1 MRMTTAARWL
11 AGTACAAMLAGTAP
25 ARAADSLSIAVGGGN
40 IIAYLPLTL
49 ADELGYFKEAG
60 LSVTIN
66 DVQTGTKMAE
76 ALVGGS
82 ADIGFGSYEH
92 VLHLRPKGLDIV
104 CIMLIN
110 HTYGAVIGL
119 TKARAATYHAPAD
132 LKGYQMGVI
141 APGSA
146 LDVALQLLIT
156 KGGLTHDDVVSIGVG
171 AGAGAIAAMKSGR
184 LDGISHA
191 DPVISR
197 LIQDGDIVP
206 IVDTRTE
213 EGIKYLYN
221 GLFAGSAV
229 LSKES
234 VTKDHAQTVQAFMTQ
249 IIRAFRFM
257 KTAPIDQ
264 VMALVPPAY
273 YGPDKDIYQ
282 RTLLSNRQS
291 EGVLTVDG
299 TTDTASAKTTLM
311 DLATF
316 DPLLRG
322 HEQSFDLAASI
333 DNRFVDAANR
343 ALGPTK

>member
-1 MRMTTAARWL
+1 MIVRRSTFALIAL
-11 AGTACAAMLAGTAP
+11 LLLVE
-25 ARAADSLSIAVGGGN
+25 ARAAAAAESLSIAVGGAN
-40 IIAYLPLTL
+40 IVAYLPLTI
-49 ADELGYFKEAG
+49 ANKLGYFKEAG
-60 LSVTIN
+60 IDVTIN
-66 DVQTGTKMAE
+66 DVQSGTKMAE

-119 TKARAATYHAPAD
+119 TKERAATYKSPAD
-132 LKGYQMGVI
+132 LKGYRMGVI

-146 LDVALQLLIT
+146 LDVALQLFIT
-156 KGGLTHDDVVSIGVG
+156 RGGLTHEDVVSVGVG

-213 EGIKYLYN
+213 DGIKYLYN

-234 VTKDHAQTVQAFMTQ
+234 VTNDHAKAVQAFMTQ

-257 KTAPIDQ
+257 KTGPIDQ
-264 VMALVPPAY
+264 VMALVPAAY

-282 RTLLSNRQS
+282 RTLTNNRTN
-291 EGVLTVDG
+291 EGVFTVDG
-299 TTDTASAKTTLM
+299 STDEASAKTTLH

-316 DPLLRG
+316 DPLLKG
-322 HEQSFDLAASI
+322 KEDAFNIAASY
-333 DNRFVDAANR
+333 DNRFVDTANR
-343 ALGPTK
+343 ALDAAK

>member
-1 MRMTTAARWL
+1 MPARRAIIALLFLLL
-11 AGTACAAMLAGTAP
+11 AGT
-25 ARAADSLSIAVGGGN
+25 RAAGAAESLSVAVGGAN
-40 IIAYLPLTL
+40 IIAYLPVTL

-60 LSVTIN
+60 INITIN
-66 DVQTGTKMAE
+66 DVQSGTKMAE

-92 VLHLRPKGLDIV
+92 VLHLRPKGLDVV

-119 TKARAATYHAPAD
+119 TKERAATYKSPAD
-132 LKGYQMGVI
+132 LKGYRVGVI

-156 KGGLTHDDVVSIGVG
+156 KAGLTHDDVVSVGVG

-197 LIQDGDIVP
+197 LIKDGDIVP

-213 EGIKYLYN
+213 AGIKYLYN

-234 VTKDHAQTVQAFMTQ
+234 VTKDHAQAVQAFMTQ

-257 KTAPIDQ
+257 KTAPIDK
-264 VMALVPPAY
+264 VMALVPPDY

-282 RTLLSNRQS
+282 RTLTNNRES

-299 TTDTASAKTTLM
+299 AVDEASARTTLH

-316 DPLLRG
+316 DPQIKG
-322 HEQSFDLAASI
+322 KEGTFDLGASY
-333 DNRFVDAANR
+333 DNRFVEAANR
-343 ALGPTK
+343 ALSAAK

>member
-1 MRMTTAARWL
+1 MTAMITRRILIALVALLLL
-11 AGTACAAMLAGTAP
+11 AETRAAM
-25 ARAADSLSIAVGGGN
+25 AAESLSIAVGGAN
-40 IIAYLPLTL
+40 IVAYLPLTI

-60 LSVTIN
+60 IDVTIN
-66 DVQTGTKMAE
+66 DVQSGTKMAE

-92 VLHLRPKGLDIV
+92 VLHLRPKGLDVV

-119 TKARAATYHAPAD
+119 TKERAATYKSPAD
-132 LKGYQMGVI
+132 LKGYRMGVI

-156 KGGLTHDDVVSIGVG
+156 KAGLTHADVASVGVG
-171 AGAGAIAAMKSGR
+171 AGAGAIAAMKARR

-213 EGIKYLYN
+213 AGIKYLYN
-221 GLFAGSAV
+221 GLFAASAV

-234 VTKDHAQTVQAFMTQ
+234 VTKDHAQAVQAFMTQ

-257 KTAPIDQ
+257 KTAPIDK

-282 RTLLSNRQS
+282 RTLTNNRES
-291 EGVLTVDG
+291 EGIFTDDG
-299 TTDTASAKTTLM
+299 TTDEASARTTLH

-316 DPLLRG
+316 DPLLKG
-322 HEQSFDLAASI
+322 KENSFDIGASY
-333 DNRFVDAANR
+333 DNRFVETANR
-343 ALGPTK
+343 ALSPAK

>member
-1 MRMTTAARWL
+1 MTARRAIIALLFLLLGGVRMAA
-11 AGTACAAMLAGTAP
+11 AAE
-25 ARAADSLSIAVGGGN
+25 SLSVAVGGAN
-40 IIAYLPLTL
+40 IIAYLPVTL

-60 LSVTIN
+60 INVTIN
-66 DVQTGTKMAE
+66 DVQSGTKMAE

-92 VLHLRPKGLDIV
+92 VLHLRPKGLDVV

-119 TKARAATYHAPAD
+119 TKERAATYQSPAD
-132 LKGYQMGVI
+132 LKGYRMGVI

-156 KGGLTHDDVVSIGVG
+156 KGGLTHDDVVSVGVG

-213 EGIKYLYN
+213 AGIKYLYN

-234 VTKDHAQTVQAFMTQ
+234 VTKDHA
-249 IIRAFRFM
+249 RRCR
-257 KTAPIDQ
+257 P
-264 VMALVPPAY
+264 
-273 YGPDKDIYQ
+273 
-282 RTLLSNRQS
+282 S
-291 EGVLTVDG
+291 
-299 TTDTASAKTTLM
+299 
-311 DLATF
+311 
-316 DPLLRG
+316 
-322 HEQSFDLAASI
+322 
-333 DNRFVDAANR
+333 
-343 ALGPTK
+343 

>member
-1 MRMTTAARWL
+1 MTARRILFALFVLLL
-11 AGTACAAMLAGTAP
+11 AGERSAA
-25 ARAADSLSIAVGGGN
+25 AADSLSIAVGGAN
-40 IIAYLPLTL
+40 IVAYLPLTI
-49 ADELGYFKEAG
+49 ANELGYFKAAG
-60 LSVTIN
+60 IDVTIN
-66 DVQTGTKMAE
+66 DVQSGTKMAE

-92 VLHLRPKGLDIV
+92 VIHLRPKGLDVV

-119 TKARAATYHAPAD
+119 TKEHAATYKSPAD
-132 LKGYQMGVI
+132 LKAYRMGVI

-146 LDVALQLLIT
+146 LDVALQLLIA
-156 KGGLTHDDVVSIGVG
+156 KAGLSHDDVASVGVG

-213 EGIKYLYN
+213 AGIKYLYN

-234 VTKDHAQTVQAFMTQ
+234 VTKEHAQAVQVFMTQ
-249 IIRAFRFM
+249 IIRAFRFI

-282 RTLLSNRQS
+282 RTLTSNRTS
-291 EGVLTVDG
+291 EGVFTVDG
-299 TTDTASAKTTLM
+299 ATDEASARTTLH

-316 DPLLRG
+316 DPLLKG
-322 HEQSFDLAASI
+322 KEGAFNIGASY
-333 DNRFVDAANR
+333 DNRFVEAANR
-343 ALGPTK
+343 TLDAAK

>member
-1 MRMTTAARWL
+1 MITRRATIALVALLLL
-11 AGTACAAMLAGTAP
+11 AGT
-25 ARAADSLSIAVGGGN
+25 RAAAAAESLSIAVGGAN
-40 IIAYLPLTL
+40 IVAYLPLTI
-49 ADELGYFKEAG
+49 ANELGYFKEAG
-60 LSVTIN
+60 VDVTIN
-66 DVQTGTKMAE
+66 DVQSGTKMAE

-92 VLHLRPKGLDIV
+92 VLHLRPKGLDVV

-119 TKARAATYHAPAD
+119 TKEHAATYKSPAD
-132 LKGYQMGVI
+132 LKGYRMGVI

-146 LDVALQLLIT
+146 LDVALQLLVT
-156 KGGLTHDDVVSIGVG
+156 KAGLTHDDVVSVGVG
-171 AGAGAIAAMKSGR
+171 AGSGAIAAMKSGR

-213 EGIKYLYN
+213 AGIKYLYN

-234 VTKDHAQTVQAFMTQ
+234 VTKSHAQAVQAFMTQ

-257 KTAPIDQ
+257 KTAPIDD
-264 VMALVPPAY
+264 VMKLVPPQY

-282 RTLLSNRQS
+282 RTLTNNRES
-291 EGVLTVDG
+291 EGVFTEDG
-299 TTDTASAKTTLM
+299 STDAASARTTLR

-316 DPLLRG
+316 DPQLKG
-322 HEQSFDLAASI
+322 KEDAFDLAASY
-333 DNRFVDAANR
+333 DNRFVDTANR
-343 ALGPTK
+343 SLSAAK

>member
-1 MRMTTAARWL
+1 MTCRRLLIALVALLSLVGMRTAA
-11 AGTACAAMLAGTAP
+11 AAE
-25 ARAADSLSIAVGGGN
+25 SLSIAVGGAN
-40 IIAYLPLTL
+40 IVAYLPLTI
-49 ADELGYFKEAG
+49 ASELGYFKEAG
-60 LSVTIN
+60 VDVTIN
-66 DVQTGTKMAE
+66 DVQSGTKMAE

-92 VLHLRPKGLDIV
+92 VLHLRPKGLDVV

-119 TKARAATYHAPAD
+119 TKEHAATYKSPAD
-132 LKGYQMGVI
+132 LKGYRMGVI

-146 LDVALQLLIT
+146 LDVALQLLIV
-156 KGGLTHDDVVSIGVG
+156 KGGLSHDDVVSVGVG

-213 EGIKYLYN
+213 AGIKYLYN

-234 VTKDHAQTVQAFMTQ
+234 VTKDHAQAVQAFMTQ

-257 KTAPIDQ
+257 KTAPIDD
-264 VMALVPPAY
+264 VMKLVPPAY
-273 YGPDKDIYQ
+273 YGPDKDIY
-282 RTLLSNRQS
+282 RHTLQNNRDS
-291 EGVLTVDG
+291 EGVFTVDG
-299 TTDTASAKTTLM
+299 TTDEASARTTLH

-316 DPLLRG
+316 DPLLKG
-322 HEQSFDLAASI
+322 KEDAFNIAASY
-333 DNRFVDAANR
+333 DNRFVETANKT
-343 ALGPTK
+343 LGAGK

>member
-1 MRMTTAARWL
+1 MITRRATIALIALLLL
-11 AGTACAAMLAGTAP
+11 AGT
-25 ARAADSLSIAVGGGN
+25 RAAAAAESLSIAVGGGN

-49 ADELGYFKEAG
+49 ADELSYFKEAG

-92 VLHLRPKGLDIV
+92 VLHLRPKGLDVV

-119 TKARAATYHAPAD
+119 TKERAATYKSPAD
-132 LKGYQMGVI
+132 LKGYRMGVI

-156 KGGLTHDDVVSIGVG
+156 KGGLTHDDVVSVGVG

-206 IVDTRTE
+206 IVDSRNE
-213 EGIKYLYN
+213 AGIKYLYN

-229 LSKES
+229 LSKEA
-234 VTKDHAQTVQAFMTQ
+234 VTKDHAQAVQGFMTQ

-264 VMALVPPAY
+264 VMKLVPPEY

-282 RTLLSNRQS
+282 RTLISNRDS
-291 EGVLTVDG
+291 AGVLTTDG

-316 DPLLRG
+316 DPLLKG
-322 HEQSFDLAASI
+322 HEQSFALAASI

-343 ALGPTK
+343 

>member
-1 MRMTTAARWL
+1 MLIRRALVALFFLLL
-11 AGTACAAMLAGTAP
+11 AGERSAA
-25 ARAADSLSIAVGGGN
+25 AAESLSIAVGGAN
-40 IIAYLPLTL
+40 IVAYLPLTI
-49 ADELGYFKEAG
+49 ANELGYFKAAG
-60 LSVTIN
+60 IDVTLN
-66 DVQTGTKMAE
+66 DVQSGTKMAE

-92 VLHLRPKGLDIV
+92 VIHLRPKGLDVV

-119 TKARAATYHAPAD
+119 TKEHAATYKSPAD
-132 LKGYQMGVI
+132 LKGYRMGVI

-146 LDVALQLLIT
+146 LDVALQLLIA
-156 KGGLTHDDVVSIGVG
+156 KAGLSHDDVVSVGVG

-213 EGIKYLYN
+213 AGIKYLYN

-234 VTKDHAQTVQAFMTQ
+234 VTKEHAQAVQAFMTQ

-273 YGPDKDIYQ
+273 YGPDKEIYQ
-282 RTLLSNRQS
+282 RTLISNRTS
-291 EGVLTVDG
+291 AGVFTAG
-299 TTDTASAKTTLM
+299 GATDEASARTTLH

-316 DPLLRG
+316 DPQLKG
-322 HEQSFDLAASI
+322 KEDAFNIGASY
-333 DNRFVDAANR
+333 DNRFVEAANR
-343 ALGPTK
+343 TLDAAK

>member
-1 MRMTTAARWL
+1 MAARRAIIALLFLLL
-11 AGTACAAMLAGTAP
+11 AGT
-25 ARAADSLSIAVGGGN
+25 RAAVAAETLSVAVGGAN
-40 IIAYLPLTL
+40 IIAYLPVTL
-49 ADELGYFKEAG
+49 AEELGYFKEAG
-60 LSVTIN
+60 VNVTVN
-66 DVQTGTKMAE
+66 DVQSGTKMAE

-92 VLHLRPKGLDIV
+92 VLHLRPKGLDVV

-119 TKARAATYHAPAD
+119 TKERAAAYKSPAD
-132 LKGYQMGVI
+132 LKGYRMGVI

-156 KGGLTHDDVVSIGVG
+156 KAGLTHEDVVSVGVG

-213 EGIKYLYN
+213 VGIKYLYN

-234 VTKDHAQTVQAFMTQ
+234 VTKSHAHAVQAFMTQ
-249 IIRAFRFM
+249 IIRAFHFM
-257 KTAPIDQ
+257 KGAPIEQ

-282 RTLLSNRQS
+282 RTLTNNRES
-291 EGVLTVDG
+291 EGVFTADG
-299 TTDTASAKTTLM
+299 TTDEASARTTLH

-316 DPLLRG
+316 DPQLKG
-322 HEQSFDLAASI
+322 KEEAFDLGASY
-333 DNRFVDAANR
+333 DNRFVEAANR
-343 ALGPTK
+343 ALSPAN

>member
-1 MRMTTAARWL
+1 
-11 AGTACAAMLAGTAP
+11 
-25 ARAADSLSIAVGGGN
+25 
-40 IIAYLPLTL
+40 
-49 ADELGYFKEAG
+49 
-60 LSVTIN
+60 
-66 DVQTGTKMAE
+66 
-76 ALVGGS
+76 
-82 ADIGFGSYEH
+82 
-92 VLHLRPKGLDIV
+92 
-104 CIMLIN
+104 MLIN

-119 TKARAATYHAPAD
+119 TKARAATYRTPAD

-156 KGGLTHDDVVSIGVG
+156 KAGLSHDDVVSVGVG

-213 EGIKYLYN
+213 DGIKYLYN

-234 VTKDHAQTVQAFMTQ
+234 VAKDHAQAVQAFMTQ
-249 IIRAFRFM
+249 IVRAFRFM

-264 VMALVPPAY
+264 VMALVPATY

-291 EGVLTVDG
+291 EGVLTTDG

-316 DPLLRG
+316 DPLLKG
-322 HEQSFDLAASI
+322 HEASFDLAASI
-333 DNRFVDAANR
+333 DNRFVAAANK
-343 ALGPTK
+343 ALGPAK

>member
-1 MRMTTAARWL
+1 
-11 AGTACAAMLAGTAP
+11 
-25 ARAADSLSIAVGGGN
+25 
-40 IIAYLPLTL
+40 
-49 ADELGYFKEAG
+49 
-60 LSVTIN
+60 
-66 DVQTGTKMAE
+66 
-76 ALVGGS
+76 
-82 ADIGFGSYEH
+82 
-92 VLHLRPKGLDIV
+92 
-104 CIMLIN
+104 
-110 HTYGAVIGL
+110 
-119 TKARAATYHAPAD
+119 
-132 LKGYQMGVI
+132 MGVI

-146 LDVALQLLIT
+146 LDVALQLFIT
-156 KGGLTHDDVVSIGVG
+156 KAGLTHDDVVSVGVG

-213 EGIKYLYN
+213 AGIKYLYN

-234 VTKDHAQTVQAFMTQ
+234 VTKGHAQAVQAFMTQ
-249 IIRAFRFM
+249 MIRAFRFV

-282 RTLLSNRQS
+282 RTLTNNRTS
-291 EGVLTVDG
+291 EGVFTVDG
-299 TTDTASAKTTLM
+299 ATDEVSARTTLG

-316 DPLLRG
+316 DPQLKG
-322 HEQSFDLAASI
+322 KEATFDLAASY
-333 DNRFVDAANR
+333 DNRFVEAANR
-343 ALGPTK
+343 ALDQQK

>member
-1 MRMTTAARWL
+1 MAARRTAIAL
-11 AGTACAAMLAGTAP
+11 LVFLLLSGTHAA
-25 ARAADSLSIAVGGGN
+25 AAENLSIAVGGAN
-40 IIAYLPLTL
+40 IVAYLPLTI
-49 ADELGYFKEAG
+49 ANELGYFKAAG
-60 LSVTIN
+60 VDVTIN
-66 DVQTGTKMAE
+66 DVQSGTKMAE

-92 VLHLRPKGLDIV
+92 VLHLRPKGLDVV

-119 TKARAATYHAPAD
+119 TKEHAATYNSPAD
-132 LKGYQMGVI
+132 LKGYRMGVI

-146 LDVALQLLIT
+146 LDVALQLLVT
-156 KGGLTHDDVVSIGVG
+156 KAGLTHDDVVSVGVG

-213 EGIKYLYN
+213 AGIKYLYN

-234 VTKDHAQTVQAFMTQ
+234 VTKDHARAVQAFMTQ

-282 RTLLSNRQS
+282 RTLTNNRES
-291 EGVLTVDG
+291 EGVFTTDG
-299 TTDTASAKTTLM
+299 TTDEASAQTTLR

-316 DPLLRG
+316 DPQLKG
-322 HEQSFDLAASI
+322 KEETFDLHASY
-333 DNRFVDAANR
+333 DNRFVEAANR
-343 ALGPTK
+343 ALSPAK